1 MRKIGLVTLTLL
13 LAAMPGWAVRYGVKK
28 QIYTGASMAYPSYLV
43 YSSVSDRMYSGN
55 AGPGN
60 FLAMDCSG
68 DSSLG
73 PVAGAV
79 SPYPPAYD
87 PLNNRFYYKGGNET
101 FYAVDCATNTVDTS
115 LGGWQGGTWT
125 ACNPDNNKIYVNDD
139 WNGQTHVYS
148 AADYSF
154 NGALTNYNGFIHY
167 YPPTN
172 SVYVPNANPLGTKD
186 SLGVFSGATNV
197 LTAEIYIPGMMSNFN
212 KAMASNP
219 AANRLYLSLPNTDQ
233 MAIVNTSDNT
243 LANILTVGD
252 NPSDFALCPINK
264 RMFFAC
270 NGSSQ
275 YSLQFMDSMDV
286 LDSVQVGDSVSAVA
300 YNPSD
305 SLLYIGCWRSGY
317 VKLVDPRL
325 PTPMVVDSVYTVY
338 SSHFTDIKVDQ
349 GGDVY
354 CAMYNYDDIYV
365 IGKIPLRIWQTVS
378 SGMWS
383 EYWTWDFSDD
393 GGASWNGNAMMYT
406 PNPATDSLIMI
417 MAGHSVNVDIPVTID
432 QMVVN
437 GVVDQNSMVTVND
450 GPGDDILVNTGVY
463 QRQMGPLTI
472 NSGAALVFGPGSQ
485 YVHQMDG
492 DTIPAASWDSLSTI
506 NITGVMSTTP
516 AGLDQAFGNLNW
528 DCFQQAGDHMLP
540 GGPAFS
546 VRNLTISTTGPGA
559 LFLTSAAK
567 PELTVENF
575 TLYGANAVLG
585 SGGNRKLRVA
595 GDFTVYDP
603 GWLYLTDTLN
613 PGIDTLFLY
622 SNYFH
627 TLAGIAGGGPDSTAI
642 VFCGADTQS
651 YAGAGEV
658 LTGYIDFV
666 VFPGSHLLIPEWEV
680 LGQGSLGAFKLMNG
694 AGLSYSDMFGLYPT
708 GWDEGAIRNQG
719 AREYGTGANYRIY
732 SWGTGPYHAGPGLPD
747 TVNQLIIE
755 SYGDQVYLDKD
766 LSVMDTL
773 KLLANNL
780 RIDGR
785 RLSLFGPVYQTSGNL
800 MGDGTS
806 QLAIMGGSTSPVSLP
821 GQFRD
826 VGTLSINR
834 PATVTMTDTLLVY
847 NRLELINGTLNNGG
861 SKLTFQNASVIF
873 RSGNGSLSGAG
884 PVVFVNQV
892 GLEYGAGT
900 ITAGAEMP
908 ASSSAIMFLAVKGF
922 TDTLIVDRDT
932 LNVWNNLSLSGGI
945 RFNGKSFSSYG
956 LIDTVGPAGELILT
970 DTSRASFFGSM
981 DPLYLPGITGGRLT
995 LDNSTGGSVM
1005 RRNITCSGPLNL
1017 SLGNMVVGANTLTMG
1032 DSLTGSGLLMTDSTS
1047 SLVFQG
1053 NAVTQTMPS
1062 TVNNL
1067 SKLSWDR
1074 SSFLTITSPLAL
1086 HDTLYL
1092 IQGVVDNSANLSLRT
1107 GSTIVR
1113 NSGSLL
1119 MPPVLQSD
1127 INLVYGTHG
1136 GGTLN
1141 TGNELPGTAA
1151 GLYHLAVGQGALPS
1165 DTVALAF
1172 DARVNGRLSLYQG
1185 VLDVGGHTLTLQDSI
1200 DTFTGVLSADSTSSL
1215 MVLNNPYMF
1224 RLPPNI
1230 TDLDSLILASFPGLE
1245 LADTVR
1251 IRSGYRQTT
1260 GRIASGQLA
1269 YGPAAALIYDNL
1281 GADTTS
1287 NFEFPVIGGPRDL
1300 TVAAGALQLHADRT
1314 IKGSLNLDGVLNT
1327 GASTI
1332 TLDSLGY
1339 LWLLSGYVEGRLSKL
1354 IPVSVDTTIYYELG
1368 TASGGYSEAGIQV
1381 FNNTAPAFVTA
1392 GIKGAVHP
1400 LVNDSSACLRKTWS
1414 FSGAGLAADASLIT
1428 LNYLPSDFNSGFSEA
1443 ADESTMVAGRY
1454 DNGATP
1460 GWQFPNIAVRNIY
1473 GNADG
1478 GSIVLSQAGNFTD
1491 NPEFTLGRD
1500 SMSIFNPAADTTLP
1514 YIASNLPLDWASTV
1528 GLSDSV
1534 RITFSEPVRK
1544 SGVSYSF
1551 VPAPGLVDT
1560 AWSADSTTIVF
1571 NHSPFSELTS
1581 YTVRVLGVQDTAG
1594 NALTGR
1600 DSIGFMTAAAPD
1612 TIGPYLSFVQPFNG
1626 QTGVMLDEPIMIG
1639 FSEPTDSLSLRFTC
1653 TPNPGGWVQN
1663 WDSAGYNVFLMH
1675 NSFLPGASYSFRVDS
1690 VSDINSNQLRT
1701 DTTTVPNPWTF
1712 TAQPYETLS
1721 VAWTGGA
1728 YKLFSV
1734 PVKPG
1739 TNAALTNL
1747 GDDLGAY
1754 SDSTWL
1760 MFGYDAAAN
1769 SFPARPDIYN
1779 GYGYWLASANNATI
1793 DIQGLQQDN
1802 YSNVGLQPGW
1812 NLIGCPFED
1821 PVLVQAIEVIDTMQQ
1836 MRTYNDTTNNMF
1848 LNDSLVRQRMWS
1860 YSDHSY
1866 DFVNN
1871 GAWDSLSAFDSASH
1885 LQPWQGYAVYALQPC
1900 TLFMMPAFKS
1910 SAKGVRLVASPKVE
1924 VSWQA
1929 EFSASSG
1936 QAADR
1941 GIRIGISPQAK
1952 AGYDRLD
1959 AEKPPL
1965 VSSDVMAYIPHD
1977 DWNQGPCRSYQ
1988 YDFRP
1993 GSDHVEWPL
2002 TVKTSSDDRPAE
2014 LAYNLSQTIPDG
2026 YQLYLVDRRTGK
2038 STVISGSGKLGF
2050 SGSREFAVIYTNRS
2064 LGGLDL
2070 KPLSFDLNQTYPNP
2084 FAQSITVNYQ
2094 LAAAGQVSLKV
2105 YNVAGQLVRTLTE
2118 GTALPGYYSQTWN
2131 GRDNGGRKIASGVY
2145 IMRLASGGQERTRK
2159 LVKIK

>member
-1 MRKIGLVTLTLL
+1 MKKLGLITITLL

-28 QIYTGASMAYPSYLV
+28 QIYTGGSMAYPSYLS
-43 YSSVSDRMYSGN
+43 YSSVSNRMYSGN
-55 AGPGN
+55 AGLSN
-60 FLAMDCSG
+60 VLAMDCAN

-73 PVAGAV
+73 PVSGTGM
-79 SPYPPAYD
+79 PAKMVYD
-87 PLNNRFYYKGGNET
+87 AANNRVYYMSGDMNL
-101 FYAVDCATNTVDTS
+101 YAINCATGTASAPITGMQGNTS
-115 LGGWQGGTWT
+115 IEF
-125 ACNPDNNKIYVNDD
+125 NPANGKVYFDKEFNNDVL
-139 WNGQTHVYS
+139 VYS
-148 AADYSF
+148 AAGYTYLNLFADHYGS
-154 NGALTNYNGFIHY
+154 IHY
-167 YPPTN
+167 CSANN
-172 SVYVPNANPLGTKD
+172 SIYVPDYLSFDT
-186 SLGVFSGATNV
+186 LGVYSGSNESFITD
-197 LTAEIYIPGMMSNFN
+197 IYIPGLSSAIIST
-212 KAMASNP
+212 KMASNP

-286 LDSVQVGDSVSAVA
+286 LDSVQVGDSVSTVV

-305 SLLYIGCWRSGY
+305 SLIYVGCNTGGY

-325 PTPMVVDSVYTVY
+325 ATPAVVDSIYTV
-338 SSHFTDIKVDQ
+338 FNPQFRDMAVDQ

-354 CAMYNYDDIYV
+354 CAMYNSDDIYV
-365 IGKIPLRIWQTVS
+365 IGKIPQRIWRCVNS
-378 SGMWS
+378 FFWG
-383 EYWTWDFSDD
+383 EYFTWDYSDD
-393 GGASWNGNAMMYT
+393 GGFSWTGNSMMYT
-406 PNPATDSLIMI
+406 PNAATDSLIYI
-417 MAGHSVNVDIPVTID
+417 PSGYTVDVDAAVTAD
-432 QMVVN
+432 QLVITGGLN
-437 GVVDQNSMVTVND
+437 INADFTILE
-450 GPGDDILVNTGVY
+450 GPGIDLQVDGFL
-463 QRQMGPLTI
+463 QRQG
-472 NSGAALVFGPGSQ
+472 GAFVVMPGASLAFGPFSN
-485 YVHQMDG
+485 YMHQMDG

-506 NITGVMSTTP
+506 FITGVMSNTP
-516 AGLDQAFGNLNW
+516 AGMDQAFGNIVW
-528 DCFQQAGDHMLP
+528 DCFQQAGDHVLP
-540 GGPAFS
+540 GGPSFS
-546 VRNLTISTTGPGA
+546 MRDLSVQGTGPGV
-559 LFLTSAAK
+559 LILTSPTK
-567 PELTVENF
+567 PELDVQDLR
-575 TLYGANAVLG
+575 LYGANALLG
-585 SGGNRKLRVA
+585 SGGNRKLHVR
-595 GDFTVYDP
+595 GELEIYDP

-613 PGIDTLFLY
+613 PGIDTLFLHG
-622 SNYFH
+622 NYFH

-642 VFCGADTQS
+642 AFCGSDTQRYEGQS
-651 YAGAGEV
+651 EM
-658 LTGYIDFV
+658 LTGHIDYL
-666 VFPGSHLLIPEWEV
+666 VFPGAHLLMPEWNA
-680 LGQGSLGAFKLMNG
+680 LGQGSLGAFKLMAG
-694 AGLSYSDMFGLYPT
+694 ATLSYSDMFGLYPT
-708 GWDEGAIRNQG
+708 GWDEGVIRNQG
-719 AREYGTGANYRIY
+719 SREYSQGANYRIY

-766 LSVMDTL
+766 LAVMDTL
-773 KLLANNL
+773 KLLANYLNL
-780 RIDGR
+780 EGQ
-785 RLSLFGPVYQTSGNL
+785 RLSLFGPIMQTFGNL
-800 MGDGTS
+800 VGDGAC
-806 QLAIMGGSTSPVSLP
+806 QLAVMGGDPSPLSLP

-826 VGTLSINR
+826 AGTLTINR
-834 PATVTMTDTLLVY
+834 PAVVTMSDTLLIHS
-847 NRLELINGTLNNGG
+847 RLDLVNGTLDNGG
-861 SKLTFQNASVIF
+861 RKLTFQDGSTIS

-900 ITAGAEMP
+900 ITAGPEMP
-908 ASSSAIMFLAVKGF
+908 QGTWGISYLTVKGAN
-922 TDTLIVDRDT
+922 DTLIVNNDT
-932 LNVWNNLSLSGGI
+932 ISISTSLSLQSGLV
-945 RFNGKSFSSYG
+945 FNGRYFSSNG
-956 LIDTVGPAGELILT
+956 MIDTVGPAGELIVGDSCQVNFNSSYVLP
-970 DTSRASFFGSM
+970 AQ
-981 DPLYLPGITGGRLT
+981 LPGITGGSLF
-995 LDNSTGGSVM
+995 LNSIYGNIM
-1005 RRNITCSGPLNL
+1005 RRNIICPGRFYTASDLNVGP
-1017 SLGNMVVGANTLTMG
+1017 NTLTLG
-1032 DSLTGSGLLMTDSTS
+1032 DSLNGPGLLIADSTS

-1053 NAVTQTMPS
+1053 QPVTQAIPS

-1067 SKLSWDR
+1067 SRLKWDR
-1074 SSFLTITSPLAL
+1074 AGFLTITSPLAL

-1092 IQGVVDNSANLSLRT
+1092 TQGVVDNSVNLSLRT

-1113 NSGSLL
+1113 NSGTLM

-1127 INLVYGTHG
+1127 INLVYGPHG
-1136 GGTLN
+1136 GGTLA
-1141 TGNELPGTAA
+1141 TGNELPGTAN
-1151 GLYHLAVGQGALPS
+1151 GLYHLAVGQGALS
-1165 DTVALAF
+1165 NDTVSLAF

-1185 VLDVGGHTLTLQDSI
+1185 VLEVGPNALTLLDSI
-1200 DTFTGVLSADSTSSL
+1200 DLFAGSLSADSTSTL

-1230 TDLDSLILASFPGLE
+1230 KNLDSLVLASFPGLE

-1260 GRIASGQLA
+1260 GRIATGQLA

-1300 TVAAGALQLHADRT
+1300 TVAAVALQLHADRT

-1327 GASTI
+1327 GANTI
-1332 TLDSLGY
+1332 TLDTLGN
-1339 LWLLSGYVEGRLSKL
+1339 LWLLSGYVDGKLSKL
-1354 IPVSVDTTIYYELG
+1354 IPVSADTTIYYELG

-1381 FNNTAPAFVTA
+1381 FNNTVPAFVTA
-1392 GIKGAVHP
+1392 GIKGAGHP

-1500 SMSIFNPAADTTLP
+1500 TMSIFNPAADTTLP

-1594 NALTGR
+1594 NSLTGR
-1600 DSIGFMTAAAPD
+1600 DSIGFMTAAASD

-1626 QTGVMLDEPIMIG
+1626 QTGVMLDQPIMIG
-1639 FSEPTDSLSLRFTC
+1639 FSEPVDSFSLRFTC

-1663 WDSAGYNVFLMH
+1663 WDSTGYNVFLMH
-1675 NSFLPGASYSFRVDS
+1675 NNFLPGASYSFRVDS

-1747 GDDLGAY
+1747 SDDLGAY

-1821 PVLVQAIEVIDTMQQ
+1821 PVLVQSIEVIDTLQQ

-1900 TLFMMPAFKS
+1900 SLFMMPAFKS

-2002 TVKTSSDDRPAE
+2002 TVKTSPDDRPAE

-2038 STVISGSGKLGF
+2038 ATVISGSGKMGF

>member
-1 MRKIGLVTLTLL
+1 MKKLGLITITLL

-28 QIYTGASMAYPSYLV
+28 QIYTGASMAYPTYLV

-60 FLAMDCSG
+60 FLAMDCAG

-87 PLNNRFYYKGGNET
+87 SVNNRFYYKGGNET
-101 FYAVDCATNTVDTS
+101 FYAVECATNTVDTS

-139 WNGQTHVYS
+139 WNGQTHAYS
-148 AADYSF
+148 AVDYSF
-154 NGALTNYNGFIHY
+154 NGALTNYCGFVHY
-167 YPPTN
+167 YSPTN

-186 SLGVFSGATNV
+186 SLGVFSGATNA

-219 AANRLYLSLPNTDQ
+219 TASRLYLSLPNTDQ

-286 LDSVQVGDSVSAVA
+286 LDSVLVGDSASAVV

-305 SLLYIGCWRSGY
+305 SLIYVGCNTGGY

-325 PTPMVVDSVYTVY
+325 ATPVVMDSVYVG
-338 SSHFTDIKVDQ
+338 FNPQFRDMAVDG

-354 CAMYNYDDIYV
+354 CAMYNSDDIYV
-365 IGKIPLRIWQTVS
+365 IGKIPLRIWQCVNS
-378 SGMWS
+378 FFWG
-383 EYWTWDFSDD
+383 EYFTWDYSDD
-393 GGASWNGNAMMYT
+393 GGFSWTGNSMMYT
-406 PNPATDSLIMI
+406 PNAATDSLIYI
-417 MAGHSVNVDIPVTID
+417 PSGYTVDVDAAVTAD
-432 QMVVN
+432 QLVITGGLN
-437 GVVDQNSMVTVND
+437 INADFTILE
-450 GPGDDILVNTGVY
+450 GPGTDVQVDGFL
-463 QRQMGPLTI
+463 QRQGGGFTVMP
-472 NSGAALVFGPGSQ
+472 GASLVFGPGSQ
-485 YVHQMDG
+485 YNHQMDG
-492 DTIPAASWDSLSTI
+492 DTIPTASWDSTSVV
-506 NITGVMSTTP
+506 NITGVMTTIP
-516 AGLDQAFGNLNW
+516 AGLDQAFGNLTW
-528 DCFQQAGDHMLP
+528 DCFQQAGDHILP
-540 GGPAFS
+540 GGASFS
-546 VRNLTISTTGPGA
+546 VRDLSVNSTGPGT
-559 LFLTSAAK
+559 LCLTSAAK
-567 PELTVENF
+567 PELTVNN
-575 TLYGANAVLG
+575 LQIGMANAVLG
-585 SGGNRKLRVA
+585 SGGNRKLHVK
-595 GDFTVYDP
+595 GGLSVIDP
-603 GWLYLTDTLN
+603 GWLYLTDSLN

-622 SNYFH
+622 GNYFH
-627 TLAGIAGGGPDSTAI
+627 TMAGIGGGGPDSTAI
-642 VFCGADTQS
+642 VFCGADTQH
-651 YAGAGEV
+651 YEGQFET
-658 LTGYIDFV
+658 LTGYIDYQV
-666 VFPGSHLLIPEWEV
+666 RPGSILDVSQYAAVGI
-680 LGQGSLGAFKLMNG
+680 GSLGNFTLMPG
-694 AGLSYSDMFGLYPT
+694 ATLVIRDDAGIWAT
-708 GWDEGAIRNQG
+708 GGGGAVQVAGSRNFSKQ
-719 AREYGTGANYRIY
+719 ANYCFY
-732 SWGTGPYHAGPGLPD
+732 DGPGGYVYCGDGLPD
-747 TVNQLIIE
+747 TVNCLTINNTVGSGWYQE
-755 SYGDQVYLDKD
+755 YYSTT
-766 LSVMDTL
+766 VMDTFA
-773 KLLANNL
+773 LLEGFVDANYDITLN
-780 RIDGR
+780 
-785 RLSLFGPVYQTSGNL
+785 GPVVQGTGYINGSTSVTIRVGGGGPDCVLPVAAGSTLRGLVLDRPGRTLTLTGNL
-800 MGDGTS
+800 MIFDS
-806 QLAIMGGSTSPVSLP
+806 LALLG
-821 GQFRD
+821 
-826 VGTLSINR
+826 GTLQTGSYGLMFEPNANIARNAGSELLGLF
-834 PATVTMTDTLLVY
+834 PPSFAGMVNLGYGGGTVT
-847 NRLELINGTLNNGG
+847 
-861 SKLTFQNASVIF
+861 
-873 RSGNGSLSGAG
+873 AG
-884 PVVFVNQV
+884 
-892 GLEYGAGT
+892 L
-900 ITAGAEMP
+900 EMP
-908 ASSSAIMFLAVKGF
+908 ASSMAIMSLSLNVA
-922 TDTLIVDRDT
+922 TDTLVVDRDT
-932 LNVWNNLSLSGGI
+932 LNVWNNLFLSGGL
-945 RFNGKSFSSYG
+945 RFNGNSFSSYG
-956 LIDTVGPAGELILT
+956 LIDTMGPAGELILT
-970 DTSRASFFGSM
+970 DTSQASFFGSM

-1005 RRNITCSGPLNL
+1005 RRNITCTGMLNL
-1017 SLGNMVVGANTLTMG
+1017 SLGNMVVGANTLTLG
-1032 DSLTGSGLLMTDSTS
+1032 DSLTGSGLLVTDSTS

-1067 SKLSWDR
+1067 SKLRWDR
-1074 SSFLTITSPLAL
+1074 AGFLTIMSPLVL

-1092 IQGVVDNSANLSLRT
+1092 VQGVVDNSANLSLRT

-1127 INLVYGTHG
+1127 INLVYGPHG
-1136 GGTLN
+1136 GGTLAA
-1141 TGNELPGTAA
+1141 GNELPGGASD
-1151 GLYHLAVGQGALPS
+1151 LYHLAVGLNSQPNDTILLSS
-1165 DTVALAF
+1165 DAQ
-1172 DARVNGRLSLYQG
+1172 VNGRLSIYEGALNI
-1185 VLDVGGHTLTLQDSI
+1185 GGNALTLLDSI
-1200 DTFTGVLSADSTSSL
+1200 DLFAGSLSADSTSTL

-1230 TDLDSLILASFPGLE
+1230 KNLDSLVLASFPGLE

-1260 GRIASGQLA
+1260 GRIATGQLA

-1300 TVAAGALQLHADRT
+1300 TVAAVALQLHADRT

-1327 GASTI
+1327 GANTI
-1332 TLDSLGY
+1332 TLDTLGN
-1339 LWLLSGYVEGRLSKL
+1339 LWLLSGYVDGKLSKL
-1354 IPVSVDTTIYYELG
+1354 IPVSADTTIYYELG

-1381 FNNTAPAFVTA
+1381 FNNTVPAFVTT
-1392 GIKGAVHP
+1392 GIKGAGHP

-1500 SMSIFNPAADTTLP
+1500 TMSIFNPAADTTLP

-1594 NALTGR
+1594 NSLTGR
-1600 DSIGFMTAAAPD
+1600 DSIGFMTAAASD

-1626 QTGVMLDEPIMIG
+1626 QTGVMLDQPIMIG
-1639 FSEPTDSLSLRFTC
+1639 FSGPVDSFSLRFTC

-1663 WDSAGYNVFLMH
+1663 WDSTGYNVFLMH
-1675 NSFLPGASYSFRVDS
+1675 NNFLPGASYSFRVDS

-1747 GDDLGAY
+1747 SDDLGAY

-1821 PVLVQAIEVIDTMQQ
+1821 PVLVQSIEVIDTLQQ

-1900 TLFMMPAFKS
+1900 SLFMMPAFKS

-2002 TVKTSSDDRPAE
+2002 TVRTSSDDRPAE

-2038 STVISGSGKLGF
+2038 ATVISGSGKMGF

-2094 LAAAGQVSLKV
+2094 LVAAGQVSLKV